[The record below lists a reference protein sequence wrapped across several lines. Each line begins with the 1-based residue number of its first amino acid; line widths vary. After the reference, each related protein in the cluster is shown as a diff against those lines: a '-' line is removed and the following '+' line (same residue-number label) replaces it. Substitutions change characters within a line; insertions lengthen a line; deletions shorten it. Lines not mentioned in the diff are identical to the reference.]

1 MDCIKF
7 AKIDFM
13 KTLLQMKLML
23 IFVVIAFFLS
33 AKVDGYY
40 WAVIYLAFGG
50 ILMATTPFFEEIIAE
65 RGFFILLPAK
75 AGSRMRGRYLFGT
88 GFMFVCC
95 MCGAVVAGFTSLYK
109 KDTMQHFV
117 PVMLIIFSIVLVC
130 NSIQFLIFAFLN
142 VKNAQVLSLI
152 RMVIPFILFF
162 IGNSISDQIIGNPED
177 MVVVLARMVQ
187 YIEQNII
194 IASLAFF
201 VGSILITILCCEI
214 SVWREV
220 QKER

>member
-13 KTLLQMKLML
+13 KTLSQMKIMV
-23 IFVVIAFFLS
+23 IFLVIAFFFG

-40 WAVIYLAFGG
+40 WPVIYLGFGG
-50 ILMATTPFFEEIIAE
+50 ILMATTPFFNEILAE

-88 GFMFVCC
+88 GFILACC
-95 MCGAVVAGFTSLYK
+95 MCGAIIAGLASLYTK
-109 KDTMQHFV
+109 VMLQYFV
-117 PVMLIIFSIVLVC
+117 PIILIIFSAVLVC
-130 NSIQFLIFAFLN
+130 NSIQFLIFTFLN

-152 RMVIPFILFF
+152 RMVIPFVVFF
-162 IGNSISDQIIGNPED
+162 VGNGISEEIINNPEH
-177 MVVVLARMVQ
+177 MATTLAYMVQ
-187 YIEQNII
+187 YIEQNIAI
-194 IASLAFF
+194 VSLVFF

-214 SVWREV
+214 SAWREV
-220 QKER
+220 RKEG